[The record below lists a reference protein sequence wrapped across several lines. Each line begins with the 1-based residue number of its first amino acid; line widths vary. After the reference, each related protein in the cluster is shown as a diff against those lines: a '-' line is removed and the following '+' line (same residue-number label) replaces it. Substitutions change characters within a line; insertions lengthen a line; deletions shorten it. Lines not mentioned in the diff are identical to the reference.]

1 MAKAFVPNRQF
12 DEDIAKTTE
21 YQQGMRTITSTAA
34 GHVKDA
40 APVKSGTYRSKIRTF
55 SDGARTGIAAHDIAS
70 HLIEFGSVKN
80 PAYAPMRRGVR
91 AAGLRLEQS
100 PKQ

>member
-1 MAKAFVPNRQF
+1 MADVKLNRKFADQL
-12 DEDIAKTTE
+12 AKSPE
-21 YQQGMRTITSTAA
+21 FQQGMRKIAEIVADS
-34 GHVKDA
+34 VKA
-40 APVKSGTYRSKIRTF
+40 NAPKGGTGYYRRKVSAFQKGDVVGVKSEDHF
-55 SDGARTGIAAHDIAS
+55 A
-70 HLIEFGSVKN
+70 HLIEFGSAKN

>member
-1 MAKAFVPNRQF
+1 MAKAFVVNRQF
-12 DEDIAKTTE
+12 GEQIADTQQYQDGMRRVTETAASAVRNEAPAKT
-21 YQQGMRTITSTAA
+21 
-34 GHVKDA
+34 
-40 APVKSGTYRSKIRTF
+40 GTYKRKIRTF
-55 SDGARTGIAAHDIAS
+55 SDGTRTGIAAHDIAS

-91 AAGLRLEQS
+91 AAGLRLDQS